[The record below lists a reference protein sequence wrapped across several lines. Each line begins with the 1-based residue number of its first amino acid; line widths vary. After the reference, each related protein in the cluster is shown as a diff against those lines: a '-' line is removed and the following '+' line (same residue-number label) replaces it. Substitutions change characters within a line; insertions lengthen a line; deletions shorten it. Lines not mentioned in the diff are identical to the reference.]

1 MILRDH
7 LAADKTRLANERT
20 LLAYLRTSLAFAI
33 AGASIIRFLQGFFL
47 HLVGWVFIAVS
58 AAIFFLGVLRYTR
71 VRKTIEE
78 RCFACEERETEEGD

>member
-7 LAADKTRLANERT
+7 LAADRTRLANERT

-47 HLVGWVFIAVS
+47 HSVGWAFIVVS
-58 AAIFFLGVLRYTR
+58 AATCLLGILRFR
-71 VRKTIEE
+71 RMKKIIEE
-78 RCFACEERETEEGD
+78 RPTACEGIETHE